1 MQFLNWTVWEQGIH
15 LLKRLLFLSE
25 VDFKKLRLI
34 SQRGFK
40 GDTSP
45 LEDLKLKGDR
55 AKEVNERESRYEQRR
70 YKYEGTNIGNAY
82 DSLYWSW
89 VRMKGYHNR
98 INEEELLKEKIRQ
111 AKELIKG

>member
-1 MQFLNWTVWEQGIH
+1 M
-15 LLKRLLFLSE
+15 FLSE